1 MKLSKARLRQI
12 IKEEINSTV
21 RENFSDLFAR
31 ADRDEVIE
39 EPASA
44 PVYIISEPSMTYGGE
59 GTEIKL
65 LGVYLDISAAKAALE
80 SHRSEFPAT
89 TAEVSAVP
97 ANKID
102 RYGYTA

>member
-1 MKLSKARLRQI
+1 MKLSKAKLRQI
-12 IKEEINSTV
+12 IKEEIES
-21 RENFSDLFAR
+21 
-31 ADRDEVIE
+31 IE

-65 LGVYLDISAAKAALE
+65 LGVYLDKSAAKAALE
-80 SHRSEFPAT
+80 SLFSEFPAT
-89 TAEVSAVP
+89 TGEVSAVP
-97 ANKID
+97 VNKID